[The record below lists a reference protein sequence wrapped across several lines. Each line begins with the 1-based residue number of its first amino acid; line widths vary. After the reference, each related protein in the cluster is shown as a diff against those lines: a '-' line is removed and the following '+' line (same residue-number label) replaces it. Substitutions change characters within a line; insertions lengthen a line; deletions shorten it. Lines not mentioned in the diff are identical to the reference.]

1 MDKILPL
8 KIIGFSLLICG
19 FVLSGCSSSSETT
32 HTTPISSR
40 SYTGSLKADTTKTQ
54 YIIKIGDQIELSV
67 WGYPEF
73 QTSTIVKESGIITLP
88 LVGDVRAAGF
98 TRQTLMSTIRKKL
111 GDFIQGEPEIT
122 VNVTTPTIRKI
133 SVLGAVA
140 RQDNYAVTGDVTIL
154 EILST
159 AGGSTTESDL
169 AHIRIIHKG
178 VSRSTTEIDLAESME
193 TGNFDELPKIHPGD
207 VVYVPKKENV
217 IRSFSEFIRDAV
229 LLFGMF
235 RVFY

>member
-1 MDKILPL
+1 M
-8 KIIGFSLLICG
+8 
-19 FVLSGCSSSSETT
+19 T
-32 HTTPISSR
+32 
-40 SYTGSLKADTTKTQ
+40 
-54 YIIKIGDQIELSV
+54 
-67 WGYPEF
+67 
-73 QTSTIVKESGIITLP
+73 
-88 LVGDVRAAGF
+88 
-98 TRQTLMSTIRKKL
+98 TIRKKL

-169 AHIRIIHKG
+169 AHIKIIHKG

-193 TGNFDELPKIHPGD
+193 TGNFDDLPKIHPGD
-207 VVYVPKKENV
+207 VVYVPKKENA
-217 IRSFSEFIRDAV
+217 IRSFSDFIRDAV